1 MWRGMPPYT
10 VTAVIAAAILWLTLA
25 PKPLGDSELRLFPH
39 QDKAVHA
46 VMFLS
51 LTLAVIVDRCRRGLK
66 SRRVH
71 LAVAAG
77 ASVALGG
84 LTEVLQQ
91 CMHLGRSGD
100 WLDFAADIAGAAV
113 AAVLVRA
120 FASRLN
126 YNYNN
131 LILRK

>member
-10 VTAVIAAAILWLTLA
+10 LTAVIAAAILWLTLA

-39 QDKAVHA
+39 QDKAVHG

-51 LTLAVIVDRCRRGLK
+51 LTLAVIIDRRRCGLK

-77 ASVALGG
+77 ASAALGG
-84 LTEVLQQ
+84 LTEALQQ

-100 WLDFAADIAGAAV
+100 WLDFAADIAGVAV

-126 YNYNN
+126 YNN
-131 LILRK
+131 LNLRT